1 MKKKKIVL
9 LVIFLVFLLLV
20 TIGVIFIL
28 NKDDN
33 KSLNNKD
40 NRFSEV
46 EGVWVADK
54 TQYIYILGYED
65 GEPIYSNAD
74 IPFYLTLDGEGK
86 YKLEMSET
94 TETGTYS
101 LNGDSLVLQNEEKLI
116 TETCRIKNKEELH
129 CDKYAYLYVNVRQ

>member
-9 LVIFLVFLLLV
+9 LVIFLAFLLLV

-33 KSLNNKD
+33 KSLNNED

-65 GEPIYSNAD
+65 GEPIYSKAD

-86 YKLEMSET
+86 YKLEMAET

-129 CDKYAYLYVNVRQ
+129 CDKYAYLYVRQ

>member
-33 KSLNNKD
+33 KSLNSED

-116 TETCRIKNKEELH
+116 TEICRIKNKEELH
-129 CDKYAYLYVNVRQ
+129 CDKYAYLYVRQ

>member
-33 KSLNNKD
+33 KSLNNED

-65 GEPIYSNAD
+65 GEPIYSNTD

-129 CDKYAYLYVNVRQ
+129 CDKYAYLYVRQ

>member
-33 KSLNNKD
+33 KSLNNED

-65 GEPIYSNAD
+65 EEPIYSNTD

-86 YKLEMSET
+86 YKLEMAET

-129 CDKYAYLYVNVRQ
+129 CDKYAYLYVRQ

>member
-33 KSLNNKD
+33 KSLNSED

-116 TETCRIKNKEELH
+116 TETCRIKIKKNYIVINMLI
-129 CDKYAYLYVNVRQ
+129 YM

>member
-33 KSLNNKD
+33 KSLNNED

-46 EGVWVADK
+46 EGVWVVDK

-65 GEPIYSNAD
+65 EEPIYSEAD
-74 IPFYLTLDGEGK
+74 TPFYLTLDGEGK
-86 YKLEMSET
+86 YKLEMAET

-129 CDKYAYLYVNVRQ
+129 CDKYAYLYVRQ

>member
-33 KSLNNKD
+33 KSLNSED

-65 GEPIYSNAD
+65 GEPIYSEAD
-74 IPFYLTLDGEGK
+74 TPFYLTLDAEGK
-86 YKLEMSET
+86 YKLEMAET

-129 CDKYAYLYVNVRQ
+129 CDKYAYLYVRQ